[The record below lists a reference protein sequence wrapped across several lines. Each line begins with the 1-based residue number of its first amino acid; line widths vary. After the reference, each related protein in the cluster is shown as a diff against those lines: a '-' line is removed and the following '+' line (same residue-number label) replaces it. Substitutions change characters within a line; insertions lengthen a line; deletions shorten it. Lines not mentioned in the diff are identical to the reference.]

1 MLDKLYQYAID
12 NGLTAR
18 PGFKQK
24 NVKYYIHFDLNGHFL
39 GFDILEDE
47 MPKPYCPF
55 VNGLNQG
62 DKCDLIAEKAEIILN
77 INNSNPKPT
86 LSKKHQFYME
96 SLKKASEYDKLAE
109 IAYKGI
115 SSCLDS
121 IKEQYVSDKKKKITD
136 ILSIKVDG
144 IPLESSTDFSAWWSE
159 YRFNF
164 EKVSSDMA
172 RCLITGE
179 SVQIAKTVP
188 KLNVS
193 LPSSLDPEKSSLAT
207 LISFDKSAFRSYGLE
222 QAENAP
228 VSGETMNIVNSAL
241 EDLIRKVP
249 APLAGAINIHWFSQ
263 APEMDILE
271 ILDFGYTSSENNF
284 SEDIEETK
292 TTDEK
297 RIQTLFSFVTSKI
310 PPQKLPKCK
319 YYMMSLSATKTRV
332 MIRQYDEGNYQD
344 LFFHIQKWFQDI
356 CIDIPNYGKS
366 YPKLFRIYSRLLKFS
381 TNKTKL
387 SERIAEELSGLAPQ
401 IMYAILH
408 GTPLPDTA
416 AAKALAYIRSDMYAG
431 NDDNAPKI
439 KNIDVVSC
447 QILKAWLN
455 RKYRNQNKEEFCI
468 MDNLNEQSPSKAY
481 QSGRLMAVYAAL
493 QRAALGD
500 VGAGVVE
507 RYYTSACTSPA
518 LVMGK
523 LATMAQYHLSKL
535 EQGSKIY
542 YSRMLQ
548 EISIQIGT
556 SLPATFT
563 LEEQSQFALGFYFQT
578 AEIYKSKKINP
589 ETEE

>member
-1 MLDKLYQYAID
+1 MLGELYQYAID

-24 NVKYYIHFDLNGHFL
+24 NVKYYIHFDLNGRFL

-47 MPKPYCPF
+47 MPKPYCPDIGSYA
-55 VNGLNQG
+55 NGATKSNI
-62 DKCDLIAEKAEIILN
+62 IAEKARVVLNLPEKDGRNKSEQKHKFYRQTLETASQYDEQFIPAVKGMEEHLEEIIQAYLAF
-77 INNSNPKPT
+77 PK
-86 LSKKHQFYME
+86 SKPDDF
-96 SLKKASEYDKLAE
+96 
-109 IAYKGI
+109 I
-115 SSCLDS
+115 
-121 IKEQYVSDKKKKITD
+121 
-136 ILSIKVDG
+136 SIKVNG
-144 IPLESSTDFSAWWSE
+144 QPLENSSGYLTWWETFRKS
-159 YRFNF
+159 F
-164 EKVSSDMA
+164 ETKKSTQEV
-172 RCLITGE
+172 RCFITNE
-179 SVQIAKTVP
+179 LAEPMKTVP
-188 KLNVS
+188 SVS
-193 LPSSLDPEKSSLAT
+193 GLASVGGHSKGDSL
-207 LISFDKSAFRSYGLE
+207 ICFDKDAFQSYGFKK
-222 QAENAP
+222 AANAT
-228 VSGETMNIVNSAL
+228 VSEGAVTAVNAAL
-241 EDLIRKVP
+241 EKLLREAP
-249 APLAGAINIHWFSQ
+249 PPLAGAKWIHWFSQ
-263 APEMDILE
+263 KTEHDVLQL
-271 ILDFGYTSSENNF
+271 LDFGFETTEELSSDDTQNQEDEN
-284 SEDIEETK
+284 K
-292 TTDEK
+292 
-297 RIQTLFSFVTSKI
+297 V
-310 PPQKLPKCK
+310 QKLLHFVQNKNRPKMPK
-319 YYMMSLSATKTRV
+319 NRYYIMSLSGVNGRV
-332 MIRQYDEGNYQD
+332 MIRSYDEGTYDELCNKICQWYD
-344 LFFHIQKWFQDI
+344 DI
-356 CIDIPNYGKS
+356 GINEPRYGYR

-578 AEIYKSKKINP
+578 AEIYKSKKTNP